1 MPTVEEQ
8 GQQRHFRRAI
18 TLRPLDYGLGPLLH
32 GAIHM
37 PDSAPPSNVG
47 SLS

>member
-1 MPTVEEQ
+1 MLK
-8 GQQRHFRRAI
+8 GK
-18 TLRPLDYGLGPLLH
+18 TLRPEYLAFSPLDYGLGPLPH